1 MVRQSPRD
9 DAKSRSET
17 DKLKASEARLN
28 LALKASRMGVWEWD
42 ALSGEVTWSKELK
55 KLYGL
60 KANEKVDYKKYISLI
75 HPGDREATK
84 KIIDAAQKSGKQYR
98 VEHRI
103 VRPDGSIH
111 WVLGQGQA
119 FIENGKVVRMLGTT
133 MDIDQQKANEE
144 QHKRQSEYLEV
155 LNDTAVKLSRGITN
169 PLGILKTILRRA
181 AKLIDTDNGYIYL
194 QNADKSALV
203 VRVGIGVFKDHVGH
217 TIRSGEGIAGKVW
230 QTGTYLTV
238 EDYDTWSGRQKKFPR
253 GFLKSGIGIP
263 LRSGGE
269 TVGVIAL
276 GFSRYIRS
284 FSDEE
289 ITVLTRLADI
299 ASIALDN
306 AALYRQAQTELQVR
320 KMTEEMLQLERAR
333 LQNLFQQAP
342 LAISVLKGPEYVIE
356 VVNPAMCRLW
366 GKEYEDIIN
375 KPLLEAIPEI
385 KGQGFL
391 GLLRGVTRTGKPYIG
406 NEMPAELVSDGKKQT
421 VYFNF
426 TYQPIRDDNGSITG
440 VIAVAADVNEQVRL
454 RLETEKSETRLRFMA
469 EAMPQKI
476 FTADSEGNIDYY
488 NPQWMEFTGLSF
500 DQMRDWGWTQFVHP
514 DDLDENIRRWKHS
527 LDTGEDFETE
537 HRFRRHDG
545 VYRWHISRAKALQDD
560 KGKIMMWVGSN
571 TDIDDIKETL
581 SKKQELE
588 AITLDLQ
595 NQRQELMELNSAKD
609 EFISL
614 ASHQLRTPATGV
626 KQFVGMLLE
635 DYFGKLSEDQ
645 RTILEYAYESNERQL
660 QVINDLLK
668 VAQVDAGKVVLTKSR
683 CDLAELLEDI
693 MQEQRSQFAAR
704 KQRVVLDRPDE
715 PVYANIDATR
725 IRMVAEN
732 LIDNASKYTPEN
744 KRITVSINQISSA
757 NKVEIKVKD
766 EGVGIAQ
773 EDIVKLFQKF
783 SRLENPLSI
792 QVGGTGIGLYWA
804 KKIVDLHDGTIDIK
818 SKPGKGTTFIVR
830 IPT

>member
-1 MVRQSPRD
+1 MVKQASRD
-9 DAKSRSET
+9 DSTPQSET
-17 DKLKASEARLN
+17 DKLKASEARLS
-28 LALKASRMGVWEWD
+28 LALKASRMGVWEWNAD
-42 ALSGEVTWSKELK
+42 TNEVTWSKELN

-60 KANEKVDYKKYISLI
+60 KANEKVDYEKYVSLL
-75 HPGDREATK
+75 HPEDRESVE
-84 KIIDAAQKSGKQYR
+84 KIVGEARKSGQQYR

-103 VRPDGSIH
+103 VWPDGSTH

-119 FIENGKVVRMLGTT
+119 FIENGKVVRMLGTA

-144 QHKRQSEYLEV
+144 KQKRQSDYLEV
-155 LNDTAVKLSRGITN
+155 LNDTAVKLSKGIDN
-169 PLGILKTILRRA
+169 PLGILRTILRRA
-181 AKLIDTDNGYIYL
+181 AKLIDTDSGYIYL
-194 QNADKSALV
+194 QNADKSALEV
-203 VRVGIGVFKDHVGH
+203 QVGIGVFKEYVGH
-217 TIRSGEGIAGKVW
+217 TIRPGEGIAGKVW

-238 EDYDTWSGRQKKFPR
+238 EDYDTWTGRQKKFSK
-253 GFLKSGIGIP
+253 GFLKSGIGVP

-276 GFSRYIRS
+276 GFDKRNRS
-284 FSDEE
+284 FNDEE

-306 AALYRQAQTELQVR
+306 AALYKQAQAELLVR
-320 KMTEEMLQLERAR
+320 KKTEKTLKLERER

-342 LAISVLKGPEYVIE
+342 LAISVLRGPSYVIE
-356 VVNPAMCRLW
+356 VVNPAMSRLW
-366 GKEYEDIIN
+366 GKEYEEIIN
-375 KPLLEAIPEI
+375 RPLLEAMPEI
-385 KGQGFL
+385 KGQGFV
-391 GLLRGVTRTGKPYIG
+391 GLLNGVTRTGRPYIG
-406 NEMPAELVSDGKKQT
+406 NEMPADLVIDGKKQT

-426 TYQPIRDDNGSITG
+426 AYQPIRDDSGAITG

-454 RLETEKSETRLRFMA
+454 RLETEKSEARLRFMA

-476 FTADSEGNIDYY
+476 FTANADGNIDYY

-500 DQMRDWGWTQFVHP
+500 EQMRDWGWTQFVHP
-514 DDLDENIRRWKHS
+514 DDIEENIKRWKHS
-527 LDTGEDFETE
+527 LETGEDFETE

-545 VYRWHISRAKALQDD
+545 VYRWHISRAKALQDEN
-560 KGKIMMWVGSN
+560 GKIMMWVGSN

-635 DYFGKLSEDQ
+635 DYFGKLTDDQ

-668 VAQVDAGKVVLTKSR
+668 VAQVDAGKVVLTKTR

-704 KQRVVLDRPDE
+704 KQRVILDRPDG

-732 LIDNASKYTPEN
+732 LIDNASKYTPEK
-744 KRITVSINQISSA
+744 KRITVSINLISSA
-757 NKVEIKVKD
+757 KKVEIKVKD

-804 KKIVDLHDGTIDIK
+804 KKIVDLHNGTIDIK